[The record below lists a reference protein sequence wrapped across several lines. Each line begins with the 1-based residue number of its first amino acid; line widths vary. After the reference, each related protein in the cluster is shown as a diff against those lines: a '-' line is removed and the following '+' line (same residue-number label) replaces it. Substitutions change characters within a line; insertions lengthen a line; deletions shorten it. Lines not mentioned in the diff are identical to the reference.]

1 MNKFNNYKLTKNDKH
16 IIKKFKLDREFR
28 ILSKD
33 ELDTYWRKILN
44 LSDTN
49 KETKLKNFYR
59 PLLDMKGYI
68 SIIND
73 NEYFFFDYNEKNFY
87 NIFFYNMNNLKEG
100 NIKSLTNSKDSIE
113 IFKVICSILREER
126 KLERSLSYKIM
137 LPNKYTKL
145 FFKLI
150 DKSVREIWKNT
161 RMNIKKIK
169 NNYHYYY
176 RGNYNE
182 IYRGIRFLRTYV
194 FHYKKSF
201 IDIDEYIKKL
211 NS

>member
-16 IIKKFKLDREFR
+16 IIKKFKLDGEFR

-33 ELDTYWRKILN
+33 ELDTYWCKILN
-44 LSDTN
+44 LSVTN

-100 NIKSLTNSKDSIE
+100 NIKSLTNSRDSIE
-113 IFKVICSILREER
+113 IFKVICSILIEER

-169 NNYHYYY
+169 NDYYYYY
-176 RGNYNE
+176 RGKYNE

-194 FHYKKSF
+194 FHYKKPF
-201 IDIDEYIKKL
+201 INIDEYIKKL